1 MTLWKGKA
9 KALLGNSV
17 LSPKA
22 RCFGKWS
29 DSALADVRVQ
39 KYGNGEKGGMHFRI

>member
-1 MTLWKGKA
+1 MTFWKGKT
-9 KALLGNSV
+9 KALLGNFV

-29 DSALADVRVQ
+29 DSAFVDVRIQ
-39 KYGNGEKGGMHFRI
+39 KYGNG